1 MGQLITIRRLLS
13 SSLERQTF
21 QSNGPFVEPI
31 PRLLLMHTQMNTGK
45 FHDPPIE
52 CSIDFQRYKA
62 NIVPG
67 K

>member
-13 SSLERQTF
+13 SSLERQTK
-21 QSNGPFVEPI
+21 GPFVEPI

-45 FHDPPIE
+45 FHDPLID
-52 CSIDFQRYKA
+52 CSIDFKRYKA